1 MISGL
6 DPWAGAAFLT
16 HAVGGRHESSG
27 IGPTRIT
34 LTCRTIFTG
43 RCRDH
48 LTRSVDGWLCMP
60 RPVTGHRD
68 VTRVELR
75 LSQQLAERVYR
86 YAKVEGM
93 TLSQSGERLL
103 EFALIE
109 LASDA
114 APHRRPDADGG
125 DHSSEA

>member
-1 MISGL
+1 
-6 DPWAGAAFLT
+6 
-16 HAVGGRHESSG
+16 
-27 IGPTRIT
+27 
-34 LTCRTIFTG
+34 
-43 RCRDH
+43 
-48 LTRSVDGWLCMP
+48 MP
-60 RPVTGHRD
+60 RPVMGHRD

-103 EFALIE
+103 EFALTE
-109 LASDA
+109 LCSDSA
-114 APHRRPDADGG
+114 QHRRHHADNG